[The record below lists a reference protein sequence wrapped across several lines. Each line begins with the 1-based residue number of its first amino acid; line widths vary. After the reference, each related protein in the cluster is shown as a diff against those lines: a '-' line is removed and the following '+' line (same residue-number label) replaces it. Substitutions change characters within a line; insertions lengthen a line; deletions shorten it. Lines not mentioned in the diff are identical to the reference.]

1 MGDTISDREDAND
14 DKLLERFKTKNHK
27 PKPNKTMSLKQDYKE
42 ITDNQTI
49 PKGWETVEEIS
60 VREGLSLNYT
70 RSILRQLVNAGKWE
84 SKRFSRRPTLHYK
97 RTEA

>member
-1 MGDTISDREDAND
+1 MGDTIRDREDAGD
-14 DKLLERFKTKNHK
+14 DKLLDRFKTKNY
-27 PKPNKTMSLKQDYKE
+27 KPNQDKNMSIKADYKE

-49 PKGWETVEEIS
+49 PSGWETVEEIS
-60 VREGLSLNYT
+60 VKEGLSLNYT

-97 RTEA
+97 KIGA